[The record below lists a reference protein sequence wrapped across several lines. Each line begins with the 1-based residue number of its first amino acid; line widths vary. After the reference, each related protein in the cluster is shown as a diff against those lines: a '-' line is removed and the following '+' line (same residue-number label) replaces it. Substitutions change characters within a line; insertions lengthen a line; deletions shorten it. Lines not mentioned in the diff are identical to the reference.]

1 MGIGNQRGTQ
11 MRAMLTG
18 RLLKEGAGYR
28 GVETAA
34 NCPHHGVS
42 RGSQHQKSR
51 WRELAQGPG
60 RTEGVRKARRDA
72 VCWG

>member
-34 NCPHHGVS
+34 NCPHRGVS
-42 RGSQHQKSR
+42 RDNRSLGGGNLHRVQ
-51 WRELAQGPG
+51 
-60 RTEGVRKARRDA
+60 EGQR
-72 VCWG
+72 G